1 MQTYMYHFNILQQ
14 ISQNI
19 CVPHLDIL
27 SLSDKQFSKTKLND
41 DRDIVA
47 RSIH

>member
-1 MQTYMYHFNILQQ
+1 MYHFKVSLQ

-19 CVPHLDIL
+19 SVPYLDIL

-41 DRDIVA
+41 DVHMVDLGNG
-47 RSIH
+47 SII